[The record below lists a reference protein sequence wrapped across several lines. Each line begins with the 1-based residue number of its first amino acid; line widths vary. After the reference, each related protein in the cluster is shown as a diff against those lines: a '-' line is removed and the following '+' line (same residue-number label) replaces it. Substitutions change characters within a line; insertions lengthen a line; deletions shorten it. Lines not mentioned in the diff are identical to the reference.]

1 MFSLRIIVYI
11 LIFINMWLV
20 LPRDIR
26 IIRAKEDD
34 YKKAVMKNIY
44 KVLITILLA
53 YLVTLEF

>member
-26 IIRAKEDD
+26 IIRAKEED
-34 YKKAVMKNIY
+34 YKKTVMKNIY
-44 KVLITILLA
+44 KVLITIFLV